1 MYRCLK
7 HKTHT
12 SIAQKECICEV
23 KKLDYPGSMLIISHN
38 SMFIA
43 QSGPISI
50 SLVALS
56 AQAAALPVMSLDF
69 DSNRQVTNFPA
80 KTTQKLN
87 HAIHAKKKYT

>member
-1 MYRCLK
+1 MFKTQDTHKHCTKRMYMRR
-7 HKTHT
+7 
-12 SIAQKECICEV
+12 E
-23 KKLDYPGSMLIISHN
+23 KLEYPGSRLIISHN

-69 DSNRQVTNFPA
+69 HSSRQVTNFPA

-87 HAIHAKKKYT
+87 HAIHTRKWR